1 MKQLQEEK
9 RWCLWRLEPRK
20 DKPDQMTKVPY
31 QPNGR
36 KAASDNPKTWN
47 TYNTVLSA
55 LARDPGKYNGI
66 GLFFSDGRCGT
77 DVDGEH
83 KEGGQHNPLEAEVLA
98 LFSGTYAERSP
109 SGTGVH
115 ILFRV
120 DPQRIPTKIVRD
132 TKTGQDKLALDGYYC
147 KNPKNGLE
155 FYAGGLTNRFFTF
168 TGDCVTADDAVTDQT
183 EALLTFLDKYMKH
196 PERKATKP
204 ADGPGGPAQPMDIRI
219 PARLAKARA
228 ASNGDAFRALY
239 DRGDTSTQGGDHS
252 AADMDL
258 CGRLAFWLDADP
270 VLMDEAFRASALMR
284 PKWDERRG
292 AETYGEMTIRKAIEN
307 NTEKYQEQ
315 QRPTAAQDFAP
326 RVLQYRP
333 GGRDLTD
340 AGNAELFARMNRD
353 RLRYC
358 DALGWLAWTGKHW
371 DNDDHAAARLALDFS
386 KAMLKEAAANFAE
399 ATGDDGDANPAAKAY
414 LNHAMKL
421 RSANAQRNM
430 LELAKARLAIH
441 ARELDA
447 DPEILNTVAGI
458 VDLRSGQLTQHDPKR
473 YCTKL
478 APVAPSGR
486 GAEMWGAFL
495 DLVTC
500 GDRDLKGY
508 LRRVAG
514 MAIVGKVYEEGIQI
528 TIGGGRNGKST
539 FYGALSKVLGDYAGT
554 LDPDTLITKRNESR
568 FELAP
573 LRGKRLVICSE
584 LEDGQ
589 RLSKK
594 ALKRIS
600 SRDEINVERKFK
612 DRETVTPTHHIILH
626 TNVLPIVGDARD
638 GGTWRR
644 LTVIPFNAVM
654 PTGSGDIKAYDD
666 VLVKEAGG
674 AIMQWMI
681 DGAGEYLAAG
691 GSLGELPEAV
701 LKATNQYREGE
712 DWLQPFLDE
721 CCIFEAGSTAQAVE
735 LFNAYQAHA
744 ARRGDRYI
752 RKGREFYDA
761 LAEAFTSRG
770 LVCKKPGNKVT
781 WYGVRVRLMSAYP
794 TPDAA
799 TDFEWDTMMN

>member
-1 MKQLQEEK
+1 MKQLQKEK
-9 RWCLWRLEPRK
+9 RWCLWRRET
-20 DKPDQMTKVPY
+20 DKAGRPTKIPYSATGQRAKSNDQ
-31 QPNGR
+31 N
-36 KAASDNPKTWN
+36 TWN
-47 TYNTVLSA
+47 DFETVTRA
-55 LARDPGKYNGI
+55 NAGGNYDGR
-66 GLFFSDGRCGT
+66 GLFFSDDLCGI
-77 DVDGEH
+77 DIDGDH
-83 KEGGQHNPLEAEVLA
+83 DGGENTNPLAAEVLA

-109 SGTGVH
+109 SGTGMH

-120 DPQRIPTKIVRD
+120 DPQRIPHTD
-132 TKTGQDKLALDGYYC
+132 GGKLDPAYYL

-155 FYAGGLTNRFFTF
+155 FYAGNLTNRYFTF
-168 TGDCVTADDAVTDQT
+168 TSDRVSAGDVVTNQT
-183 EALLTFLDKYMKH
+183 EALLTFLDKYMKR
-196 PERKATKP
+196 PERKAARP
-204 ADGPGGPAQPMDIRI
+204 APDGPGSPVQTAQPMDIRI

-228 ASNGDAFRALY
+228 AGNGDDFRALY
-239 DRGDTSTQGGDHS
+239 DRGDLTAYKGDHS
-252 AADMDL
+252 AADIAL
-258 CGRLAFWLDADP
+258 CGMLAFWLDADP
-270 VLMDEAFRASALMR
+270 VLMDEAFRNSALMR
-284 PKWDERRG
+284 DKWDRKTG
-292 AETYGEMTIRKAIEN
+292 ATTYGEMTIRTAIDN
-307 NTEKYQEQ
+307 NVDVYRER

-340 AGNAELFARMNRD
+340 AGNAELFARMYWD

-371 DNDDHAAARLALDFS
+371 DNDDHAASRLALDFS

-399 ATGDDGDANPAAKAY
+399 ATGDDGDATPAAKAY

-430 LELAKARLAIH
+430 LDLAKARLVIR

-447 DPEILNTVAGI
+447 DPEILNTVAG
-458 VDLRSGQLTQHDPKR
+458 VVSLRSGQLTPHDPKR

-478 APVAPSGR
+478 APVAPSRR
-486 GAEMWGAFL
+486 GAEMWDAFL
-495 DLVTC
+495 DKVTC
-500 GDRDLKGY
+500 GDRDLKAY

-514 MAIVGKVYEEGIQI
+514 MATVGKIYEEGIQI

-539 FYGALSKVLGDYAGT
+539 FYGALSKVLGDYSET
-554 LDPDTLITKRNESR
+554 VSPDILIAKRNENR
-568 FELAP
+568 FELSN
-573 LRGKRLVICSE
+573 LRGKRLVKCGE
-584 LEDGQ
+584 LEEGQ
-589 RLSKK
+589 RLSIK

-600 SRDEINVERKFK
+600 SRDEINVERKYK
-612 DRETVTPTHHIILH
+612 DQETVTPTHHIVMH
-626 TNVLPIVGDARD
+626 TNELPIVGARD
-638 GGTWRR
+638 SGTWRR

-654 PTGSGDIKAYDD
+654 PTGKADIKDYED

-674 AIMQWMI
+674 AILQWMI
-681 DGAGEYLAAG
+681 DGAVEYLAAG

-712 DWLQPFLDE
+712 DWLRPFLDE
-721 CCIFEAGSTAQAVE
+721 CCIFDQGGVTQAVE

-761 LAEAFTSRG
+761 LAEAFTARG

-781 WYGVRVRLMSAYP
+781 WYGVRVRLMPAYP

-799 TDFEWDTMMN
+799 TDFEWDTLMN